1 LTISYLLTS
10 CNQNNDMADAVFC
23 SELFLK
29 LYFRELNEV
38 IRLGVKEVRLS
49 THTSGL
55 QKT

>member
-1 LTISYLLTS
+1 
-10 CNQNNDMADAVFC
+10 MADAVFC